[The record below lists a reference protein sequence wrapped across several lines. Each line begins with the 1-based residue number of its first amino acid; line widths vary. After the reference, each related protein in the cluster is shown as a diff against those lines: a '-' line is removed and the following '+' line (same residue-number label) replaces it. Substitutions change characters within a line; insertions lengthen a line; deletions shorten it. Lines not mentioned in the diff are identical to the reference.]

1 MTSPLDRSE
10 RVVVLAPSARD
21 GPLTVA
27 LLARAG
33 IEAVVAGG
41 AEELCSLLAE
51 GAGAALVAEEALAPA
66 AVRRL
71 AGVLEEQEA
80 WSDLPVV
87 VFTGAGATI
96 QTRRPTLEALAPLG
110 NLTLLERPVQ
120 VIALVSATRAAL
132 RQRRRQYAARDLLER
147 LAASLRTREQF
158 LATLGHE
165 LRNPLA
171 AVTTAAELLARPE
184 ADARRAREII
194 ARQARK
200 LTRLVDDLLEVSR
213 VSSGKIT
220 LQRVATDL
228 REIVETSVA
237 VVEPV
242 AERAGIRIDV
252 ELPREPVVV
261 DGDPVRLEQ
270 IAGNLLTNAVKY
282 TLRGGEVRV
291 TVERSDGAAALRV
304 RDTGIGIASAMLE
317 QIFEPFTQVETSM
330 DRSEGGLGLGLS
342 LVRGLAALHGG
353 RATAYSDGQGRGST
367 FVVELP
373 LSAAQGGA
381 AARPDAAPPAAGRR
395 VLVVEDNDDAR
406 ESMLLLLGQLGHEAV
421 GAADGPDGVRRA
433 LEEHPDVVFVDIGLP
448 GFDGYEVARRL
459 RAGLGRGPVLVA
471 LTGYGQPEDRER
483 AHEAGFD
490 VHLTKPA
497 PPDVLARVA
506 GSAGHRAADDA
517 LRAP

>member
-1 MTSPLDRSE
+1 VSSPLDRSE

-21 GPLTVA
+21 APLTVG

-33 IEAVVAGG
+33 IEAVVACG
-41 AEELCSLLAE
+41 ADELCRLLVE
-51 GAGAALVAEEALAPA
+51 GAGAALVAEEALTPA

-71 AGVLEEQEA
+71 SDVLERQEP
-80 WSDLPVV
+80 WSDLPIV
-87 VFTGAGATI
+87 VFAGPGATI
-96 QTRRPTLEALAPLG
+96 QARRPTLETLAPLG

-132 RQRRRQYAARDLLER
+132 RQRRRQYAARDLVER
-147 LAASLRTREQF
+147 LAESLRTREQF

-171 AVTTAAELLARPE
+171 AVTTATELLAHPE
-184 ADARRAREII
+184 ADARRARDII

-228 REIVETSVA
+228 REVVESSVA
-237 VVEPV
+237 VVEPA

-252 ELPREPVVV
+252 ELPRERIVV

-270 IAGNLLTNAVKY
+270 IAGNLLTNAIKY

-291 TVERSDGAAALRV
+291 TVERSGGFAALRV
-304 RDTGIGIASAMLE
+304 RDTGVGIASAMLE
-317 QIFEPFTQVETSM
+317 QVFEPFTQIQTSM
-330 DRSEGGLGLGLS
+330 DRSQGGLGLGLS

-353 RATAYSDGQGRGST
+353 RASASSEGEGRGST

-373 LSAAQGGA
+373 LST
-381 AARPDAAPPAAGRR
+381 ARDAAVARREETPPAARRR
-395 VLVVEDNDDAR
+395 VLVVEDNEDAR
-406 ESMLLLLGQLGHEAV
+406 ESMLLLLGQLGHEVLGAV
-421 GAADGPDGVRRA
+421 DGPDGVRRA
-433 LEEHPDVVFVDIGLP
+433 LEERPDLVFVDVGLP
-448 GFDGYEVARRL
+448 GFDGYEVARRV
-459 RAGLGRGPVLVA
+459 RAALGRGPVLVA
-471 LTGYGQPEDRER
+471 LTGYGQPQDQER
-483 AHEAGFD
+483 AVEAGFD
-490 VHLTKPA
+490 LHLTKPA

-506 GSAGHRAADDA
+506 ASATHAS
-517 LRAP
+517 APPVTP